1 MADKQNLAK
10 ESQLALK
17 QDTLIAGANITIAP
31 DGKTIS
37 AAGPTSITVTPI
49 YQAGTLVAA
58 IVVNGNTTNIYAPAQ
73 HGDNSNQ
80 NLAAPFSASATYAVG
95 NYVIY
100 QENLYKCITAITT
113 AAAWDATKWTR
124 VLITNE
130 MGSGSGGDYANQNI
144 ADTYDITSTY
154 DVGDYVIF
162 NSLLYKCITA
172 VTTPGVWNSSYWAH
186 VLVTNEMGSGGGS
199 SVIPNPQDPAT
210 DTLTTIGIN
219 GTVYDIAG
227 GGGGSGYT
235 ETTLWSGNETPSVS
249 GTDINLS
256 ENISDYDAIAIHV
269 GNSSYTGDNVFLVS
283 SLTIGETYI
292 STIYHGEN
300 LGAYF
305 TYTSDTQ
312 INIKRQATSYPQIY
326 TEVIGIKYGSGGGG
340 GTTVVPNPS
349 GTPTDTLNTV
359 EIDNVIYDLGGGG
372 GSGSGY
378 EETVLWTG
386 PETPN
391 MSSTITLNDN
401 LSNYDMVYF
410 NVHHD
415 YYTNEEG
422 SALFAV
428 SSLAI
433 GGNYISTLYDYDKI
447 YVCFEYTS
455 DTQLLIKTVNS
466 GNLTTYTEIVG
477 IKFKG
482 GSGGGGV
489 SFDEDILLN
498 TQTEVSSGSSIQ
510 LTSSIFDYDLIII
523 DTSTGSYTDWREH
536 IFMDVSQITLNTEY
550 TRMVLRTSSDTYG
563 LRYKFTANNTIY
575 AWGDGS
581 RNMIIYKITG
591 VKFNSSGGGGN
602 SNDRELTWDEYQAL
616 PDAEKYNDTNYY
628 ITDVNSDGT
637 SNEFQPIIYS
647 ENERE
652 IGVWTDGKPLYSQ
665 TFTGQINNTTIYTIP
680 NITVDN
686 LISFNGFLIDGV
698 GYKFNIPYRDNTD
711 YISIRLNPT
720 NAIDLIVTS
729 YFTTADYKINLCY
742 TKTTDRPGS
751 GTWTPQGV
759 PAVHYDDNEKVIGTW
774 FGETLYERVYDFSSS
789 PIYIDTSYTTISA
802 IDTTNIDKVIYCCAM
817 HQDGTVYP
825 AVDADPTRDNH
836 TYMGLKSFDSHSNV
850 AYVIIRYTKSSS

>member
-17 QDTLIAGANITIAP
+17 QDILIAGQNITIAP

-95 NYVIY
+95 DYVIY

-154 DVGDYVIF
+154 AVGDYVIF

-186 VLVTNEMGSGGGS
+186 VLVTDEMGSGGGS
-199 SVIPNPQDPAT
+199 SIIPNPQDPAT
-210 DTLTTIGIN
+210 DTLTKIGIN

-235 ETTLWSGNETPSVS
+235 ETTLWSGSETPSTA

-256 ENISDYDAIAIHV
+256 GNISDYDAIAIHV
-269 GNSSYTGDNVFLVS
+269 GNSYYTGDNIFLVS

-292 STIYHGEN
+292 STVYYGEN
-300 LGAYF
+300 LGAFF

-326 TEVIGIKYGSGGGG
+326 TKVVGIEYGSGGGG
-340 GTTVVPNPS
+340 GSTVVPNPT
-349 GTPTDTLNTV
+349 GTPTDDLDTV
-359 EIDNVIYDLGGGG
+359 SIDGVIYNI
-372 GSGSGY
+372 
-378 EETVLWTG
+378 
-386 PETPN
+386 P
-391 MSSTITLNDN
+391 
-401 LSNYDMVYF
+401 
-410 NVHHD
+410 
-415 YYTNEEG
+415 
-422 SALFAV
+422 
-428 SSLAI
+428 
-433 GGNYISTLYDYDKI
+433 
-447 YVCFEYTS
+447 
-455 DTQLLIKTVNS
+455 
-466 GNLTTYTEIVG
+466 
-477 IKFKG
+477 

-489 SFDEDILLN
+489 SFDEDILFN
-498 TQTEVSSGSSIQ
+498 TQTTVSSGSSIQ
-510 LTSSIFDYDLIII
+510 LTNNIFDYDLIII

-550 TRMVLRTSSDTYG
+550 TRMVLRTSSETYG
-563 LRYKFTANNTIY
+563 LRYKFTANDTIY
-575 AWGDGS
+575 AWGDGN
-581 RNMIIYKITG
+581 RDMIIYKITAI
-591 VKFNSSGGGGN
+591 KFNGSGGGN

-637 SNEFQPIIYS
+637 SDEFQPIIYS
-647 ENERE
+647 GNERE
-652 IGVWTDGKPLYSQ
+652 IGVWTDGKPLYQ
-665 TFTGQINNTTIYTIP
+665 KTFYYTTLSPARSDWELLETLPFSIDTLVKYNVMNQYT
-680 NITVDN
+680 
-686 LISFNGFLIDGV
+686 DGNKQL
-698 GYKFNIPYRDNTD
+698 GGAYWEI
-711 YISIRLNPT
+711 
-720 NAIDLIVTS
+720 S
-729 YFTTADYKINLCY
+729 YFKSNNSLYYYTPELGSYIEDVYITLQY
-742 TKTTDRPGS
+742 TKTTDQPGS

-759 PAVHYDDNEKVIGTW
+759 PAVHYDDNEKVVGTW

-789 PIYIDTSYTTISA
+789 PIYIGTSYTVIST
-802 IDTTNIDKVIYCCAM
+802 IDTTNIDKVIYCCAI

-825 AVDADPTRDNH
+825 AVDADPTRDSH
-836 TYMGLKSFDSHSNV
+836 TYMGLKSFDSHNDV

>member
-95 NYVIY
+95 DYVIY

-144 ADTYDITSTY
+144 ADTYDITATY

-210 DTLTTIGIN
+210 DTLTTIEIN

-235 ETTLWSGNETPSVS
+235 ETTLWSGSETPSTS
-249 GTDINLS
+249 GSDINLS
-256 ENISDYDAIAIHV
+256 DNISGYDAIAIHV
-269 GNSSYTGDNVFLVS
+269 GNSSYTGDNIFLVS

-305 TYTSDTQ
+305 TYTSDAQ
-312 INIKRQATSYPQIY
+312 INIKSQGSYYPQTY
-326 TEVIGIKYGSGGGG
+326 TEVIGIKYGSGG
-340 GTTVVPNPS
+340 
-349 GTPTDTLNTV
+349 
-359 EIDNVIYDLGGGG
+359 
-372 GSGSGY
+372 
-378 EETVLWTG
+378 
-386 PETPN
+386 
-391 MSSTITLNDN
+391 
-401 LSNYDMVYF
+401 
-410 NVHHD
+410 
-415 YYTNEEG
+415 
-422 SALFAV
+422 
-428 SSLAI
+428 
-433 GGNYISTLYDYDKI
+433 
-447 YVCFEYTS
+447 
-455 DTQLLIKTVNS
+455 
-466 GNLTTYTEIVG
+466 
-477 IKFKG
+477 
-482 GSGGGGV
+482 
-489 SFDEDILLN
+489 
-498 TQTEVSSGSSIQ
+498 
-510 LTSSIFDYDLIII
+510 
-523 DTSTGSYTDWREH
+523 
-536 IFMDVSQITLNTEY
+536 
-550 TRMVLRTSSDTYG
+550 
-563 LRYKFTANNTIY
+563 
-575 AWGDGS
+575 
-581 RNMIIYKITG
+581 
-591 VKFNSSGGGGN
+591 GGGGN

-652 IGVWTDGKPLYSQ
+652 IGVWTDGKPLYEK
-665 TFTGQINNTTIYTIP
+665 TFHYTTLNASRNDWTILEAFTLDKFIDVSVLFTDDNDRYLDEAYMRISYYNGNLYYHTPESSGTCNNVYVTIQ
-680 NITVDN
+680 
-686 LISFNGFLIDGV
+686 
-698 GYKFNIPYRDNTD
+698 
-711 YISIRLNPT
+711 
-720 NAIDLIVTS
+720 
-729 YFTTADYKINLCY
+729 Y
-742 TKTTDRPGS
+742 TKATDQPGS

-789 PIYIDTSYTTISA
+789 LIYIDTSYTTISA